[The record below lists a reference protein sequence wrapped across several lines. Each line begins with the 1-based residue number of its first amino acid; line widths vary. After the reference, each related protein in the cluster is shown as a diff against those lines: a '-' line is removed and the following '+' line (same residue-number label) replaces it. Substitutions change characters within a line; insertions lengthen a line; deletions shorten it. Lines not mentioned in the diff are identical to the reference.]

1 MTDDLHELRKS
12 LDMIKKTI
20 DEQAARRPELISL
33 MYLIDKLFE
42 LIEGQTK
49 EIAVLEKYANFLVE
63 PGDN

>member
-42 LIEGQTK
+42 LIEGQAK
-49 EIAVLEKYANFLVE
+49 EIVVLEKAE
-63 PGDN
+63 